1 MGLIVDTCIFIQAE
15 KQGTPLNDFSR
26 WTDEIIY
33 ISAIT
38 ASELLVGVHRANTSD
53 RRVKRMAFVDSI
65 LSHISVLDFTLDT
78 ARIHAE
84 IYAELAKKGNMIGS
98 HDLIIAAT
106 ALSNN
111 CELLT
116 SNIREFERIP
126 ALKIAALK

>member
-15 KQGTPLNDFSR
+15 KQGTSNDFSR
-26 WTDEIIY
+26 WAGDTVY

-38 ASELLVGVHRANTSD
+38 ASELLVGVHRADTSD
-53 RRVKRMAFVDSI
+53 RRIKRMAFVDAI
-65 LSHISVLDFTLDT
+65 FSHVPVLDFTLDV

-84 IYAELAKKGNMIGS
+84 LYADLAKKGNMIGS

-106 ALSNN
+106 ALSND

-116 SNIREFERIP
+116 NNIREFERIT
-126 ALKIAALK
+126 ALKIAAF